1 MRKLCTTW
9 QAWFRCLN
17 LGLACAI
24 ACIATSAAAADA
36 AKPSGGGLQPTAA
49 DFAYGSDSK
58 SQCFDF
64 WQAKSDTPTPVV
76 VMIHGGG
83 WINGD
88 KSGFRGGDAK
98 PYLDAGIS
106 VASINYRLIA
116 EAMDQHIEPPV
127 KACLYDAARAVQTI
141 RSKAKEWNLDP
152 ERVGA
157 TGSSAGSC
165 MCLWLALHDDLAQ
178 PDSSDPV
185 AKQSTHFQC
194 VAAYRAQTTLDPVEY
209 RSWISNADYGAHAF
223 GYLSPHRTSIQS
235 FELLL
240 KEREKNLPWIM
251 EYSPIKLATK
261 NAPPIFLDYP
271 NQKTPP
277 VVGQPDPAP
286 AHSALSGLKLAERLQ
301 EFGTEIVVQYP
312 GHEDQKY
319 GSIKNFLIA
328 KLTPH

>member
-1 MRKLCTTW
+1 MLNDFL
-9 QAWFRCLN
+9 QFCL
-17 LGLACAI
+17 AFAI
-24 ACIATSAAAADA
+24 ASAAISAEAADA
-36 AKPSGGGLQPTAA
+36 VKPSGGLQPTAA
-49 DFAYGSDSK
+49 DFAYGNDSK

-64 WQAKSDTPTPVV
+64 WQAKSDKPTPVLV
-76 VMIHGGG
+76 VIHGGG

-88 KSGFRGGDAK
+88 KSGFSGGEAK

-106 VASINYRLIA
+106 VASINYRLIN
-116 EAMDQHIEPPV
+116 EAMDQHVEPPV

-152 ERVGA
+152 VRVGA

-165 MCLWLALHDDLAQ
+165 TCLWLALHDDLAQ
-178 PDSSDPV
+178 PKSSDPV
-185 AKQSTHFQC
+185 AKQSTRFQC
-194 VAAYRAQTTLDPVEY
+194 VAAYRAQTTLDPVEF
-209 RSWISNADYGAHAF
+209 RQWISNADYGAHAF
-223 GYLSPHRTSIQS
+223 GYLSPQRTSMQS

-251 EYSPIKLATK
+251 EYSPIKLANK
-261 NAPPIFLDYP
+261 SAPPIFLDYP

-286 AHSALSGLKLAERLQ
+286 AHSALNGIKLAERLQ
-301 EFGTEIVVQYP
+301 EFGTEVVVQYP

-319 GSIKNFLIA
+319 GSIKNFLFA
-328 KLTPH
+328 KLKPD